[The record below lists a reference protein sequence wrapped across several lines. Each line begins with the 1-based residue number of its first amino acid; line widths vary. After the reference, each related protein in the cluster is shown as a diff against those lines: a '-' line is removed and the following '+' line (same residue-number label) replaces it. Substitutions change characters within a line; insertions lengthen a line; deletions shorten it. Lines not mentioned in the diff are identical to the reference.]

1 MDKLSNNSLIL
12 FRARYIILLM
22 EGGEFMR
29 FESIN
34 EVALKWNISTRRVR
48 TLCVE
53 NRIKGAM
60 KIGAQWVIPKDA
72 KKPKDLRVKSGNYR
86 KDVQGMERIS
96 VEKLHELALRL
107 KFRMSEEEYV
117 TLQDEFDVLLKQ
129 MELLGDIE
137 NIEEVEPMVFPFQA
151 TTLGMREDEVKD
163 QLSKEDVL
171 KNAAEVQ
178 NDMVKVQKVVG

>member
-1 MDKLSNNSLIL
+1 
-12 FRARYIILLM
+12 
-22 EGGEFMR
+22 MR

-34 EVALKWNISTRRVR
+34 DVAAKWNISTRRIR
-48 TLCVE
+48 TLCIE

-60 KIGAQWVIPKDA
+60 KVGTQWVIPSDA
-72 KKPKDLRVKSGNYR
+72 KKPKDLRIKSGNYR
-86 KDVQGMERIS
+86 KDTKEMDKIS
-96 VEKLHELALRL
+96 VDKLHELALRL

-137 NIEEVEPMVFPFQA
+137 NIENVEPMVFPFA
-151 TTLGMREDEVKD
+151 TSTLGMREDEVKD
-163 QLSKEDVL
+163 QLDKEDVL
-171 KNAAEVQ
+171 KNAHEVQ

>member
-1 MDKLSNNSLIL
+1 
-12 FRARYIILLM
+12 
-22 EGGEFMR
+22 MR

-34 EVALKWNISTRRVR
+34 EVASKWNISTRRVR

-60 KIGAQWVIPKDA
+60 KVGAQWVIPSDA
-72 KKPKDLRVKSGNYR
+72 KKPKDLRIKNGNYR
-86 KDVQGMERIS
+86 KDVHDMERIS

-107 KFRMSEEEYV
+107 KFRMSEEEYK
-117 TLQDEFDVLLKQ
+117 TLQDEFDVLLRQ

-137 NIEEVEPMVFPFQA
+137 NIDNVEPMVFPFVA

-171 KNAAEVQ
+171 KNAAQVQ

>member
-1 MDKLSNNSLIL
+1 
-12 FRARYIILLM
+12 
-22 EGGEFMR
+22 MR

-34 EVALKWNISTRRVR
+34 EVALKWNISTRRIR
-48 TLCVE
+48 TLCIE
-53 NRIKGAM
+53 NRIKGAT
-60 KIGAQWVIPKDA
+60 KIGAQWLIPSDA
-72 KKPKDLRVKSGNYR
+72 KKPKDLRVKTGNYR
-86 KDVQGMERIS
+86 KDVQKMERIS

-107 KFRMSEEEYV
+107 KFRMSEDEYK

-137 NIEEVEPMVFPFQA
+137 NIDDVLPMVFPFEA

-163 QLSKEDVL
+163 QLDKEDVL

>member
-1 MDKLSNNSLIL
+1 
-12 FRARYIILLM
+12 
-22 EGGEFMR
+22 MR

-86 KDVQGMERIS
+86 KDVQGMEKIS

-137 NIEEVEPMVFPFQA
+137 NIDDVKPMVFPFEA

-163 QLSKEDVL
+163 QLDKEDVL